1 MLLNPS
7 DFRRCFRQ
15 WVDELGLPLN
25 HEIIAIDGKTARGSR
40 CKAKDKLAIH
50 TVTAWACEH
59 KIVLGQLKVDDKS
72 NEITAIPL
80 LLDTLLIE
88 GSVISI
94 DAMGCQKNIAEKII
108 EKRLTMSSD

>member
-1 MLLNPS
+1 M
-7 DFRRCFRQ
+7 
-15 WVDELGLPLN
+15 
-25 HEIIAIDGKTARGSR
+25 
-40 CKAKDKLAIH
+40 
-50 TVTAWACEH
+50 
-59 KIVLGQLKVDDKS
+59 LGQLKVDDKS

-108 EKRLTMSSD
+108 EKKADYVFGLKGNQGRLQDEVEDFFKTAEEYDFFNVMYTEENEIDIQGKRI